1 MVEQEKLNC
10 KKIMVVDDDQFS
22 TLLTRLKLKKYVGEN
37 NIQVIS
43 TIEKAIEYLED
54 QINGKTESVPD
65 LILLETMMDEGKGWD
80 FIKYYEEIMKYTD
93 IQIKLVIL
101 TSSQFFSDFRRS
113 TSFGRVDGFLIKPL
127 QMDQLIKMI
136 SEEEIEKSQLLLN
149 SFIA

>member
-1 MVEQEKLNC
+1 
-10 KKIMVVDDDQFS
+10 MVVDDDQFS